1 MQRLSTLLVPQR
13 AVSIGAEGASVWVV
27 DGANTAQVRPVTLGQ
42 WRGDAWIVQQGL
54 QAGDKVVVD
63 GVQKLVPG
71 RPVVAATAKPAEPAA
86 PAAAK
91 PEQGR

>member
-1 MQRLSTLLVPQR
+1 MSGIIDPALPPARGLFDP
-13 AVSIGAEGASVWVV
+13 A
-27 DGANTAQVRPVTLGQ
+27 LGH
-42 WRGDAWIVQQGL
+42 DACGVGFIAHVKNRKSHEIVQQGL

-71 RPVVAATAKPAEPAA
+71 RPVVAAAAKPAE